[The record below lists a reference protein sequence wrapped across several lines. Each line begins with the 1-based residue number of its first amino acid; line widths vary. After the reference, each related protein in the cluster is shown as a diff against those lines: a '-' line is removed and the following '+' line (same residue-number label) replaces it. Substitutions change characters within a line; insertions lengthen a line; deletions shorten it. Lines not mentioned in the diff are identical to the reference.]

1 MSRMMSKPR
10 GSSRSMGGKLPV
22 PDLSD
27 DMVMRVVAG
36 IRPCREGGL
45 KLQPGKLGSRTVIH
59 NYGHGGC
66 GVTLSWGCAELV
78 GDMVKEA
85 AGEKADVAV
94 LGGGVTGLTSALV
107 LAEQGHSVTV
117 VAESFGEETTSVVAG
132 ALWLPT
138 GIDFPKK
145 KADRARFNDILR
157 RSAKRFG
164 MLDRGLW
171 GVEELP
177 VYEPLESEHHPEYF
191 ESGVMNPPRELTKA
205 EPKPGSIKEGRL
217 FRANFM
223 HTPRFMRTLHEA
235 CQKKKVGFIEQRI
248 ESLADAKAVEGDVV
262 VNCLAMG
269 SKTVFNDQKMYG
281 ARGVLVHLEPQEL
294 GYIVHDSYKYMF
306 PREDALILGGSFE
319 PNQDDDES
327 TEEMAAEIL
336 EHHRAFFG

>member
-1 MSRMMSKPR
+1 
-10 GSSRSMGGKLPV
+10 MGGKLPV

-27 DMVMRVVAG
+27 DMILRVVSG
-36 IRPCREGGL
+36 LRPCREGGL
-45 KLQPGKLGSRTVIH
+45 KLQTGKLGSRTVVH

-78 GDMVKEA
+78 AEMVRES
-85 AGEKADVAV
+85 AGEKAAVTV

-107 LAEQGHSVTV
+107 LAEQGHKVTV
-117 VAESFGEETTSVVAG
+117 VAERFGEETTSAVAG

-145 KADRARFNDILR
+145 KADRARFNDVLR

-177 VYEPLESEHHPEYF
+177 VYEPAEAAHYPEYF
-191 ESGVMNPPRELTKA
+191 ESGVMGLPRELTKA

-217 FRANFM
+217 FRANFI

-235 CQKKKVGFIEQRI
+235 CTKKKVKFVEGQLG
-248 ESLADAKAVEGDVV
+248 SLADAKAVEGDIV

-269 SKTVFNDQKMYG
+269 SREVFNDQKMYT

-319 PNQDDDES
+319 PGVDSDKGI
-327 TEEMAAEIL
+327 EEAAAEIL
-336 EHHRAFFG
+336 EHHRAFFA